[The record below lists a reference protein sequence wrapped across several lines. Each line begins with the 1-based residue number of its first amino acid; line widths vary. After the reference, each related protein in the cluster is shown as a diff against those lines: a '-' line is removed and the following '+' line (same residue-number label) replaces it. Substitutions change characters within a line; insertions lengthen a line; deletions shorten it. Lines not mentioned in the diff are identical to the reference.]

1 MGFTRH
7 PFHSLGRR
15 FEVLLP
21 RPGAV
26 EALGAILPLPGS
38 RAQRGGARCKHV
50 EDARWIDRLLEPIA
64 CLECQTDDRSIAAG
78 LRAGDERAFGLLIG
92 RETADVFRI
101 CYRILGSSAEA
112 EEATQEAF
120 ATAHRSLATFDG
132 ARPAAWL
139 ALIAVRQAWD
149 FWLKRSDKGPASPL
163 PDSWKAL
170 PTDEDEHPAY
180 GDLGPDERARVR
192 RDLASMPDDQR
203 EVIMLYFYAGLSL
216 TEIAS
221 ITGCPAAAAATR
233 FEDGVDHMR
242 ESIGEGGT

>member
-1 MGFTRH
+1 MSFTRG
-7 PFHSLGRR
+7 PLHSLGRQ

-26 EALGAILPLPGS
+26 EALQANMPLLGS
-38 RAQRGGARCKHV
+38 RGQRAGARCTHV

-64 CLECQTDDRSIAAG
+64 CLDCQTDDRSIAAG

-92 RETADVFRI
+92 RETSDVFRI

-112 EEATQEAF
+112 EEATHEAF

-132 ARPAAWL
+132 TRPAAWL
-139 ALIAVRQAWD
+139 AVIAVRQAWG

-163 PDSWKAL
+163 PDLWKVL
-170 PTDEDEHPAY
+170 PTDEDRTPAY
-180 GDLGPDERARVR
+180 DGFGPDERAQVR

-203 EVIMLYFYAGLSL
+203 EVIMLYFYAGLSM

-221 ITGCPAAAAATR
+221 ITGCPAASAATR
-233 FEDGVDHMR
+233 FEDGVDQMR
-242 ESIGEGGT
+242 ECIAGGGT